1 MRFVSYEIASGAIL
15 SVGVASSE
23 EAALV
28 QADDETGVILDV
40 DASFDEYVVGGAINP
55 RPLLPVSQVGNTL
68 TVPSGTEFSVR
79 GSVSLDGVAE
89 DGVAEDGVL
98 EFEFAEPG
106 TYTVVLRL
114 FPYLDAEVTLE
125 S

>member
-23 EAALV
+23 EAALL
-28 QADDETGVILDV
+28 QANDETGVILDV

-79 GSVSLDGVAE
+79 GPVSL

-106 TYTVVLRL
+106 TYTVTLKKW
-114 FPYLDAEVTLE
+114 PYLDSEVTLE
-125 S
+125 G